1 MNLTLQKRQ
10 GNQSKLDSN
19 DKQTQDLFASGY
31 QDKTSIDSIDSLVN
45 GRSLDTHGFAAGQG
59 MSHLFSTIQVDKKQ
73 RSKQSPLKSRMEKLY
88 DTKEI
93 SNLNAME
100 KKVAEADHYIRKI
113 RSREP
118 TDSKLG

>member
-1 MNLTLQKRQ
+1 
-10 GNQSKLDSN
+10 
-19 DKQTQDLFASGY
+19 
-31 QDKTSIDSIDSLVN
+31 
-45 GRSLDTHGFAAGQG
+45 